1 MAAKLNEKH
10 LDERELLPQTHS
22 LSLNLNFNPT
32 YLSTY
37 SCIWEMFAILSI
49 LLTYSSQMEKRYNFY
64 YWNITNYIITASTLF
79 VLLPKFIFVLQY

>member
-1 MAAKLNEKH
+1 
-10 LDERELLPQTHS
+10 
-22 LSLNLNFNPT
+22 
-32 YLSTY
+32 
-37 SCIWEMFAILSI
+37 MFPILSI